1 MRIKKRWVLK
11 DQAIFLKRLSSLLE
25 KGYSLNEAMKFT
37 AIDLSE
43 EKKQDILFCLNE
55 LSKGVLLRTTFEK
68 LQFHSEVLSYL
79 YFSEKHGN
87 LEFALREGGEMLNR
101 KMIQHEKLKK
111 VLQYPLF
118 LFFTIGIL
126 MYISQS
132 VIAPQFEQIYRS
144 MNLKQSFL
152 TEVLFFIFQG
162 STFFMVLLVLLF
174 ICCLI
179 FYVAFFKNLLPQEKM
194 RMSMKIP
201 LWKKFALLLN
211 SYYFSLQLSNLLK
224 SGLSIYESLTVFENQ
239 NLLPFFRDEAAWFI
253 RQLKK
258 GDRFEVLVE
267 RNDFYEKELTQVV
280 AHGQANGHLARE
292 LYTYS
297 QFVLERIET
306 KMMKWIMLIQPAA
319 YLAVGLTV
327 LIMYL
332 SMILPMYH
340 MMEAL

>member
-1 MRIKKRWVLK
+1 MRIKKRWALK

-25 KGYSLNEAMKFT
+25 KGYSLNDAMKFT
-37 AIDLSE
+37 SIDLSD
-43 EKKQDILFCLNE
+43 EKKQDVLFCLRE
-55 LSKGVLLRTTFEK
+55 LSKGVLLRSAFEK

-79 YFSEKHGN
+79 YFAEKHGE
-87 LEFALREGGEMLNR
+87 LDIALREGGEMLNR
-101 KMIQHEKLKK
+101 KLIQHEKLKK

-132 VIAPQFEQIYRS
+132 VIAPQFQQIYRS

-152 TEVLFFIFQG
+152 VEVLFFIFQG
-162 STFFMVLLVLLF
+162 STYFMVF
-174 ICCLI
+174 IVIIFIGGSI
-179 FYVAFFKNLLPQEKM
+179 FYVTFFNKLLPQEKM
-194 RMSMKIP
+194 RISLKIP
-201 LWKKFALLLN
+201 LWKKFAVPLN

-224 SGLSIYESLTVFENQ
+224 GGLSIYESLTVFENQ
-239 NLLPFFRDEAAWFI
+239 DLLPFYRDEAAWFI
-253 RQLKK
+253 GQLKK

-306 KMMKWIMLIQPAA
+306 KMVKWILLIQPAA

-332 SMILPMYH
+332 SMILPMYQ
-340 MMEAL
+340 MMEAM

>member
-1 MRIKKRWVLK
+1 MRINKRWSLK

-25 KGYSLNEAMKFT
+25 KGYSLNEAMTFT
-37 AIDLSE
+37 SIDLSD
-43 EKKQDILFCLNE
+43 EKKQDILFCLKE
-55 LSKGVLLRTTFEK
+55 LSKGVILRATFEK
-68 LQFHSEVLSYL
+68 LKFHSEVLSYL

-87 LEFALREGGEMLNR
+87 LESALREGGELLHR

-162 STFFMVLLVLLF
+162 STFFMVFVVILV
-174 ICCLI
+174 IVGI
-179 FYVAFFKNLLPQEKM
+179 IIYVVFFRKLLPQEKM
-194 RMSMKIP
+194 RLSMSIP

-224 SGLSIYESLTVFENQ
+224 SGLSIYESLTVFEKQ
-239 NLLPFFRDEAAWFI
+239 NLLPFYRDEAAWFI
-253 RQLKK
+253 GHLKK
-258 GDRFEVLVE
+258 GDRFEVLVA

-306 KMMKWIMLIQPAA
+306 KMMKWVMLIQPAA
-319 YLAVGLTV
+319 YFAVGVTV

-332 SMILPMYH
+332 SMILPMYQ
-340 MMEAL
+340 MMEAM